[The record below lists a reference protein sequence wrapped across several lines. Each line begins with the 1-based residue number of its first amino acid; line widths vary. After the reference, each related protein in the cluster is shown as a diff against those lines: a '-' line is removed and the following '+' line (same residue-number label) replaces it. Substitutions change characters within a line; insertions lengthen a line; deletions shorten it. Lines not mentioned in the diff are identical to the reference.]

1 MEKMTKTLIYIC
13 GDVQLKDQALNFLN
27 TTREDVITIQSNI
40 QTELQ
45 PFGSVVKSILVSAFK
60 EHVTDIYIVVSKKDQ
75 NEIEESV
82 VRGWLESEGIEKE
95 TFEVFDYLDQFSKQT
110 LTDWLAVNAVEKTL
124 SKNLEMLKSHP
135 FLPKKL
141 NFKGLLLEENKEFK
155 IV

>member
-1 MEKMTKTLIYIC
+1 MTKTLIYIC